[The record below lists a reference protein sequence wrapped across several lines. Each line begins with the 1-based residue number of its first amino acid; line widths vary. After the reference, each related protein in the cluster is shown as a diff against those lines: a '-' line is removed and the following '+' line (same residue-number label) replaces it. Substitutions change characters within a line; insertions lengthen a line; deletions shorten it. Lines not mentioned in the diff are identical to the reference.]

1 MSDETVWGIH
11 SDNPRVD
18 FIGSEEVSIGW
29 QELGD
34 PRNIGNDREALKAL
48 LAQTYPEAKPGAIP
62 GWAGMLAR
70 FVYEMQIGDLVV
82 YSGKADESFNIGKI
96 TGEYEYRDSGDGNP
110 NVRAIEWLK
119 IGEPRAAFSGAAR
132 APMRSSLSLFKLPAT
147 ADEFR
152 LFLETGA
159 HPEPGKVMEPGVLD
173 VDSEGAEAAI
183 AALITGEHR
192 DDILEVLA
200 TSIRYVHDV
209 APNGWCLTLK
219 DNGETVRLNLRN
231 AQALALRSGGVINL
245 EVIDEAIP
253 AELFTELEAD
263 DLLVKWSKNL
273 FEDTSS
279 VTIDPDR
286 CGRYWAG
293 LEDAHLQYLDALAPK
308 NPTGKSAF
316 WQSHRPDLVNALSNL
331 TGEQLPQPAYVNQ
344 QGSFVTDAVARAG
357 SAPAPKPALDAIV
370 SLIQAGGLRLSEQ
383 TIRRYHLSIETRGF
397 VILAG
402 LSGSGKTQL
411 ARQYSAA
418 VGAKMLLVP
427 VAPNWTA
434 NEDLLG
440 YSNPLNGEYVDTEF
454 SRFLAEASAE
464 FGSASAED
472 REPLE
477 YHLILDEM
485 NLARVEYYFAK
496 FLSAMELTNGP
507 ELPTIEL
514 GGEQV
519 QLTPNLKF
527 IGTVNVDETTHG
539 FADKVYDRA
548 QLIEIPVDRDQIA
561 AHLDGRPYRELLL
574 SLYDALFD
582 VAPFAY
588 RVLDSVGNYVSA
600 ATEAG
605 VSWQDATDE
614 QILQK
619 VLPKVKGTDPRIGV
633 ALLAVIELT
642 NEGFP
647 LSNAKA
653 RQMSDAFRN
662 HGFVSFF

>member
-1 MSDETVWGIH
+1 MAEETVWGIH
-11 SDNPRVD
+11 SDNPKVD
-18 FIGSEEVSIGW
+18 FIGSCEVSIGW

-34 PRNIGNDREALKAL
+34 PRKVGNDREALKAL
-48 LAQTYPEAKPGAIP
+48 LTEQYPDAKSGAIP
-62 GWAGMLAR
+62 GWAGMLIR

-110 NVRAIEWLK
+110 NVREVEWLK

-147 ADEFR
+147 AGEFR
-152 LFLETGA
+152 VFLATGA
-159 HPEPGKVMEPGVLD
+159 HPELGEVMDRGVLD
-173 VDSEGAEAAI
+173 VDSQGAEAAI
-183 AALITGEHR
+183 AALISGEHH
-192 DDILEVLA
+192 DDILEVLS
-200 TSIRYVHDV
+200 TSIRYINDI
-209 APNGWCLTLK
+209 APNGWSLTLK

-231 AQALALRSGGVINL
+231 AQTWALRSGGVINL

-253 AELFTELEAD
+253 PDLFTELEAD
-263 DLLVKWSKNL
+263 GLLDKWTKNL
-273 FEDTSS
+273 VEESSS
-279 VTIDPDR
+279 VTINPER

-293 LEDAHLQYLDALAPK
+293 LQDAHLQYIDALAPK
-308 NPTGKSAF
+308 KHMGKSAF
-316 WQSHRPDLVNALSNL
+316 WQSHRPDLVDALSSL
-331 TGEQLPQPAYVNQ
+331 TSEQLPQPAYVDQ
-344 QGSFVTDAVARAG
+344 LGSLVTDTAAG
-357 SAPAPKPALDAIV
+357 TSSAPASKPALDEIV
-370 SLIQAGGLRLSEQ
+370 ALIQGGGLRLSDQ

-411 ARQYSAA
+411 AKQYSAA
-418 VGAKMLLVP
+418 VGAKTLLVP

-440 YSNPLNGEYVDTEF
+440 YANPMDGEYVDTEF
-454 SRFLAEASAE
+454 SRFLSKASAE
-464 FGSASAED
+464 FQSARDED
-472 REPLE
+472 REPLDF
-477 YHLILDEM
+477 HLILDEM

-496 FLSAMELTNGP
+496 FLSAMELTSGP
-507 ELPTIEL
+507 ELPSIEL

-561 AHLDGRPYRELLL
+561 EHLGDRPYRNMLLE
-574 SLYDALFD
+574 LYDVLLD

-588 RVLDSVGNYVSA
+588 RVLDNISNYVGA
-600 ATEAG
+600 ATESG

-653 RQMSDAFRN
+653 RQMSDAFRD

>member
-1 MSDETVWGIH
+1 MTNETVWGIH
-11 SDNPRVD
+11 SDNPKVD
-18 FIGSEEVSIGW
+18 FISNSEISIGW
-29 QELGD
+29 PKLGD
-34 PRNIGNDREALKAL
+34 PRNVGNDRDAMKTL
-48 LAQTYPEAKPGAIP
+48 LTEKYPDAKLGAIP
-62 GWAGMLAR
+62 GWAGMLIR
-70 FVYEMQIGDLVV
+70 FVYEMQVGDLVV
-82 YSGKADESFNIGKI
+82 YSRKADKSFNIGRV

-110 NVRAIEWLK
+110 NVRGVDWLK
-119 IGEPRAAFSGAAR
+119 LGEPRAAFSGAAR
-132 APMRSSLSLFKLPAT
+132 APMGSSSSLFTLPAT

-152 LFLETGA
+152 VFLETGK
-159 HPEPGKVMEPGVLD
+159 HLEPNQEAELGVLD

-183 AALITGEHR
+183 AALISGEHR
-192 DDILEVLA
+192 DDILEVLS
-200 TSIRYVHDV
+200 TSIRYINDI

-219 DNGETVRLNLRN
+219 DDGETARLNLRN
-231 AQALALRSGGVINL
+231 AQAWALRSGGVINL
-245 EVIDEAIP
+245 EVIDEAVP
-253 AELFTELEAD
+253 PELFTELEAD
-263 DLLVKWSKNL
+263 GLLAKWSKNL
-273 FEDTSS
+273 VEESSS
-279 VTIDPDR
+279 VTIAPER

-293 LEDAHLQYLDALAPK
+293 LQDAHLQYVDALAPK
-308 NPTGKSAF
+308 KPMGGTPF
-316 WQSHRPDLVNALSNL
+316 WQSHRPGLVDALSDL
-331 TGEQLPQPAYVNQ
+331 AGEQLPQPAYVDQ
-344 QGSFVTDAVARAG
+344 LGSLVTDAAAG
-357 SAPAPKPALDAIV
+357 NSSAPAPKPALDKIV
-370 SLIQAGGLRLSEQ
+370 ALIQGGGLRLSEQ

-411 ARQYSAA
+411 ARQYSDA
-418 VGAKMLLVP
+418 VGARMLLVP

-440 YSNPLNGEYVDTEF
+440 YTNPLNGEYVDTDF
-454 SRFLAEASAE
+454 SRFLSEASAE
-464 FGSASAED
+464 FLSASAEG
-472 REPLE
+472 REPLD

-496 FLSAMELTNGP
+496 FLSAMELTSGP
-507 ELPTIEL
+507 ELPSIEL

-561 AHLDGRPYRELLL
+561 EHLGDRPYRNMLLE
-574 SLYDALFD
+574 LYDALLD

-588 RVLDSVGNYVSA
+588 RVLDNISNYFDA
-600 ATEAG
+600 ATESGA
-605 VSWQDATDE
+605 SWQDATDE

-619 VLPKVKGTDPRIGV
+619 ILPKVKGTDPRTGV

-653 RQMSDAFRN
+653 RQMSDAFRD